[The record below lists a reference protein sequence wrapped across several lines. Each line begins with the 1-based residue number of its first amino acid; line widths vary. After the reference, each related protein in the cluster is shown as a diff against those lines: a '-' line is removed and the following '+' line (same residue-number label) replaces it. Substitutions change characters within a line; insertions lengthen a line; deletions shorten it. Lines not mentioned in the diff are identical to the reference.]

1 MLMLFLY
8 FLLKENLPESN
19 VKSVEGQ
26 LSGQGIIQNE
36 NEEILGLKDVIFFKL
51 TIMMHIFS

>member
-36 NEEILGLKDVIFFKL
+36 NDENLGLKDVIFFKL

>member
-36 NEEILGLKDVIFFKL
+36 NEYRTKKQFTL
-51 TIMMHIFS
+51 TRHQFRIIEQH

>member
-8 FLLKENLPESN
+8 FLSKKNLPESK

-36 NEEILGLKDVIFFKL
+36 NDEILGLKDVILFKL

>member
-36 NEEILGLKDVIFFKL
+36 NDEILGLKDVIFL
-51 TIMMHIFS
+51 N

>member
-8 FLLKENLPESN
+8 FLLKKNLPESN

-36 NEEILGLKDVIFFKL
+36 NDEILGLKDVILFKL